1 MANQSKL
8 MPTSESTLA
17 HSTPLPSSSTP
28 FEFVILSDSDTE
40 LDDSDSDKENE
51 FWRVED
57 GNEIWRV
64 EDPGTVDEVVQAQ
77 QGQKEYSHKERIRV
91 HILRE
96 VGWTMREI
104 SKYTK
109 IPLGSIHYICTT
121 PVTPR
126 NRRGRMPLLN
136 TPTRRQL
143 IDFVQQS
150 AANRRMPFLEVA
162 YHCGKYIS

>member
-1 MANQSKL
+1 

-17 HSTPLPSSSTP
+17 HSTPLPSLP

-40 LDDSDSDKENE
+40 LDDSDKENE
-51 FWRVED
+51 IWRVED
-57 GNEIWRV
+57 ENEIWRV
-64 EDPGTVDEVVQAQ
+64 EDPGTVDEVVQVQ
-77 QGQKEYSHKERIRV
+77 HSRKEYSHKQRIRV
-91 HILRE
+91 HVLRE

-104 SKYTK
+104 SEYTK

-126 NRRGRMPLLN
+126 KRRGRLPLLN
-136 TPTRRQL
+136 TPTRKQL

-150 AANRRMPFLEVA
+150 AVNRRMPFLEVA
-162 YHCGKYIS
+162 YHCGKYKL